1 MMVIVF
7 LDFLQFSQ
15 ICQEM
20 VWDSGFQLDVTVLN
34 LAGFR
39 LYTSEQIYNIHG
51 LLILKSKALN
61 IANRGEKRIW
71 CKSCWSELYY
81 GRPLLLAKKL
91 PRLEEA

>member
-20 VWDSGFQLDVTVLN
+20 VWDSGFQLDVTVIN

-39 LYTSEQIYNIHG
+39 LYTSEQIYNI
-51 LLILKSKALN
+51 LWICSDVYNLN
-61 IANRGEKRIW
+61 PERFRTVTYNWNPESQTIFGKIGNPARN
-71 CKSCWSELYY
+71 
-81 GRPLLLAKKL
+81 
-91 PRLEEA
+91 

>member
-7 LDFLQFSQ
+7 HVFLQFSQ

-20 VWDSGFQLDVTVLN
+20 VWDSGFQLDVTVIN

-61 IANRGEKRIW
+61 IANRIW
-71 CKSCWSELYY
+71 CKSCWSEPYY
-81 GRPLLLAKKL
+81 GRPLLLVKKL